1 MGRVVI
7 ARLRDAGM
15 SVRAFDL
22 PAVDFSGL
30 EGQPGVE
37 VARGDITRPEDLRR
51 AVDGVDAVVHL
62 AAILPPGAERNPA
75 LTFRVNVEGT
85 RALIAAVES
94 QSPKAR
100 FVFSSSVSVY
110 GDTSR
115 MSDTSH
121 TSGAGG
127 ASSGGAGVSID
138 HPIAPD
144 DTYARSKAES
154 EKVVRESAT
163 DWVVLRISGVA
174 VPVFQEPPAA
184 WPFLADQRVEFV
196 HRDDAVSAVAAAVTA
211 PASTRRRVYNIAG
224 GSSWRMKGSGY
235 ASDYLEI
242 VGIDRAEAVYQP
254 HAGHFDWYDTAPSQ
268 AALRYQNTRY
278 DVYLAQIRDEVRR
291 LMGQ

>member
-7 ARLRDAGM
+7 ARLRAAGM

-22 PAVDFSGL
+22 PTVDFSGL
-30 EGQPGVE
+30 EGQPEVE
-37 VARGDITRPEDLRR
+37 VARGDITRTEDLRR
-51 AVDGVDAVVHL
+51 AVEGVDAVVHL

-110 GDTSR
+110 GDTSVTTDR
-115 MSDTSH
+115 
-121 TSGAGG
+121 
-127 ASSGGAGVSID
+127 GGAGVSVD
-138 HPIAPD
+138 QPIAPD

-154 EKVVRESAT
+154 EKLVRESAT

-224 GSSWRMKGSGY
+224 GPTWRMKGSGY
-235 ASDYLEI
+235 AGDYLEI
-242 VGIDRAEAVYQP
+242 VGVDRAEATYQS
-254 HAGHFDWYDTAPSQ
+254 HAGHFDWYDTRASQ
-268 AALRYQNTRY
+268 ADLRYQNNSY
-278 DVYLAQIRDEVRR
+278 PAYLAQLRAEVER
-291 LMGQ
+291 LISQ